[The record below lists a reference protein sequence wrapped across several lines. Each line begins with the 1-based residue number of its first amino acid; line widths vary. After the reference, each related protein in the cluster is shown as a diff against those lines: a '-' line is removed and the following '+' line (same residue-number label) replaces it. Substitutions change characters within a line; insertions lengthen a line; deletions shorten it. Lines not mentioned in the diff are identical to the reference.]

1 MSYSRTTLYRLRC
14 PPRTRRTRRLRSR
27 YRCTTSGNRVLRRD
41 RRVCSLNNYNEAK
54 PIMSRLWAVHPLY
67 NYSEEPVVQL
77 RLSLNHAGSQIHE
90 KQRDKAKGKASW
102 RAAGGRAV
110 YTSSYHEKATAH
122 YDSLHRRDF
131 HFLRAHWKASARN
144 QSAGTR
150 CGRKH
155 EGVACCAKSEH
166 PQRRCA
172 HSRSCDS
179 CDSCDEIMMKRS
191 FYIEILCTIHRAT
204 TPTHHRTLLV
214 ASRGGRIGN
223 RDYMFTIVN

>member
-150 CGRKH
+150 WKH

-179 CDSCDEIMMKRS
+179 CDEIMMKRS
-191 FYIEILCTIHRAT
+191 LHDPPRHNADSPQDFIGRFERGSHRK
-204 TPTHHRTLLV
+204 
-214 ASRGGRIGN
+214 
-223 RDYMFTIVN
+223 

>member
-1 MSYSRTTLYRLRC
+1 MSRTTQM
-14 PPRTRRTRRLRSR
+14 RTISTPL
-27 YRCTTSGNRVLRRD
+27 G
-41 RRVCSLNNYNEAK
+41 
-54 PIMSRLWAVHPLY
+54 MHPLY

-155 EGVACCAKSEH
+155 EGVACCAKSEQ

-172 HSRSCDS
+172 HLFVEARNFTVFSG
-179 CDSCDEIMMKRS
+179 I
-191 FYIEILCTIHRAT
+191 
-204 TPTHHRTLLV
+204 PTQVTK
-214 ASRGGRIGN
+214 S
-223 RDYMFTIVN
+223 